1 MKLDDGFPQF
11 VEVFCILMQ
20 KKKKKKIWGVQ
31 SDKVSQ
37 NIGEKETCS
46 HM

>member
-20 KKKKKKIWGVQ
+20 KKKKKDLG
-31 SDKVSQ
+31 ST
-37 NIGEKETCS
+37 E
-46 HM
+46 